1 LIPAVPY
8 VPTTGAITRTIPITA
23 LFNQGNIIEESYKE
37 EFIDYGENTQ
47 DMIVTVIYR
56 KTDNTGVFNVNTS
69 VDVQLA
75 DTVEESAARKTI
87 DASAFVTRRD
97 QAIKLGKFLC
107 NSKRYSQRA
116 CEFKTF
122 PTDSPVFPGAYVYVE
137 LAHNQWDGIYTG
149 IIEDGGFLNMPIT
162 ASIPNGSSYSM
173 LIYSPDGGASSTQSF
188 TGVTIGN
195 NRASIAGNTNAFQN
209 YVGKLF
215 VIGTVVNNKR
225 IFRVTEVQMDEE
237 GEVTVR
243 GVHHATDANGLSL
256 ISRGIAQNISGLF
269 LIDGRPE

>member
-1 LIPAVPY
+1 
-8 VPTTGAITRTIPITA
+8 
-23 LFNQGNIIEESYKE
+23 
-37 EFIDYGENTQ
+37 
-47 DMIVTVIYR
+47 
-56 KTDNTGVFNVNTS
+56 
-69 VDVQLA
+69 
-75 DTVEESAARKTI
+75 
-87 DASAFVTRRD
+87 
-97 QAIKLGKFLC
+97 
-107 NSKRYSQRA
+107 
-116 CEFKTF
+116 
-122 PTDSPVFPGAYVYVE
+122 
-137 LAHNQWDGIYTG
+137 
-149 IIEDGGFLNMPIT
+149 
-162 ASIPNGSSYSM
+162 M

-215 VIGTVVNNKR
+215 VVGTVVNNKR

-256 ISRGIAQNISGLF
+256 ISRGIVENISGLF